1 MLVLSTASQLQWN
14 ERNSSSALGDV
25 IRRRWWSERERQSS
39 LVDTQR
45 QACASYVDDLTTA
58 IGLKIDDAMMS
69 SRQNRQS
76 YDGDEVEQTV
86 TAVVERRLLEGLV
99 QYESTLDRFKQSYR
113 ERLASD
119 VSTSRRGFAEYL
131 TSVET
136 NDWLSFA
143 RSLFN
148 QSVEASGVEH
158 LLFHGAGEQR
168 FQSAVLP
175 RASNKDQAD
184 GFNLS
189 GVAADFASFIDLQEV
204 EEIQMW
210 SRQFWER

>member
-14 ERNSSSALGDV
+14 ERNSSSALCDV

-39 LVDTQR
+39 LVDSER
-45 QACASYVDDLTTA
+45 QACASYVDDLTAA
-58 IGLKIDDAMMS
+58 IGLKLDDAAMTGRQ
-69 SRQNRQS
+69 SRQR
-76 YDGDEVEQTV
+76 DGTARTV
-86 TAVVERRLLEGLV
+86 TSVVEGRLLDALA
-99 QYESTLDRFKQSYR
+99 QYDDTLNRFKLRYR

-119 VSTSRRGFAEYL
+119 MSTSRRGFADYL
-131 TSVET
+131 SSVET

-175 RASNKDQAD
+175 RASNNHQSD

-189 GVAADFASFIDLQEV
+189 GLAADFASFIDLQEV
-204 EEIQMW
+204 EEIQIW